1 MSGFVDDIKE
11 AFSRRDN
18 GLIQLILI
26 NVFVFLLLLVL
37 QVSFSLSGKSG
48 IYDLILNQVALKSNL
63 AHVLY
68 KPWTLLTYCFVHQN
82 VLHILFNMLFLF
94 WFGQLVQEYL
104 GSRRLVSIYL
114 LGGIFGGIVF
124 IALYNLVPL
133 YRSQLDVLNLGA
145 SGAVYAVMLG
155 AATLLPNYT
164 FHVLI
169 IGPVRIKYI
178 AAFWVIVSFA
188 QIPGTNAGG
197 NIAHLSGAL
206 FGYMYIRMLRRGI
219 DLGQPVEAVL
229 DFFKRLFAKQPRPT
243 MQVKY
248 RSQTRTTYSTYSTAS
263 AEDYPGDEE
272 IDAILD
278 KISKSGY
285 ESLTREEKQKLYKA
299 SQKN

>member
-26 NVFVFLLLLVL
+26 NVFVFLVLLVI
-37 QVSFSLSGKSG
+37 QVSFSLAGKPG
-48 IYDLILNQVALKSNL
+48 IYGMILDQIAMKPNL
-63 AHVLY
+63 GHILY
-68 KPWTLLTYCFVHQN
+68 KPWTLLTYCFVHQQ

-114 LGGIFGGIVF
+114 LGGIFGGLIYLT
-124 IALYNLVPL
+124 LYNVVPYFQANL
-133 YRSQLDVLNLGA
+133 EELNIGA

-178 AAFWVIVSFA
+178 AAFCVIVSFA

-206 FGYMYIRMLRRGI
+206 FGYLYIRMLRRGI

-229 DFFKRLFAKQPRPT
+229 DFFKRLFAREPRPT

-248 RSQTRTTYSTYSTAS
+248 RSQTRTSFTTYSTTT
-263 AEDYPGDEE
+263 EDYPGDEE

>member
-1 MSGFVDDIKE
+1 MSGFIDDIKE

-26 NVFVFLLLLVL
+26 NVFVFLGLLVL
-37 QVSFSLSGKSG
+37 QVSFSLSGKES
-48 IYDLILNQVALKSNL
+48 YYTLVLDQLALKPNP
-63 AHVLY
+63 AHLLY

-82 VLHILFNMLFLF
+82 ILHILFNMLFLF

-104 GSRRLVSIYL
+104 GSRRLVSLYM
-114 LGGIFGGIVF
+114 LGGVVGGLTF
-124 IALYNLVPL
+124 AALYNLVPL
-133 YRSQLDVLNLGA
+133 YRHWLDMPNVGA

-178 AAFWVIVSFA
+178 AAFFVVVSFA
-188 QIPGTNAGG
+188 QIPGSNAGG
-197 NIAHLSGAL
+197 NITHLSGAL
-206 FGYMYIRMLRRGI
+206 FGYLYIRMLRRGT

-229 DFFKRLFAKQPRPT
+229 DFFKRLFSREPRPR
-243 MQVKY
+243 MKVKY
-248 RSQTRTTYSTYSTAS
+248 RSQTRTTYTAYSTT
-263 AEDYPGDEE
+263 AEEFPDDDE

>member
-1 MSGFVDDIKE
+1 MSGFIDDIRD

-18 GLIQLILI
+18 GLIQIILV
-26 NVFVFLLLLVL
+26 NVFVFLALLLV
-37 QVSFSLSGKSG
+37 QVVCNLTGKDVV
-48 IYDLILNQVALKSNL
+48 YNLILDQLVLKSNL
-63 AHVLY
+63 THVLY

-82 VLHILFNMLFLF
+82 ILHILFNMLFLY

-114 LGGIFGGIVF
+114 LGGLLGGLVF
-124 IALYNLVPL
+124 VALYNLVPL
-133 YRSQLDVLNLGA
+133 YQGWLDVPNLGA

-164 FHVLI
+164 FHILFL
-169 IGPVRIKYI
+169 GPVRIKYI
-178 AAFWVIVSFA
+178 AAFWLVVSFA

-206 FGYMYIRMLRRGI
+206 LGFLYIRMLRRGT
-219 DLGQPVEAVL
+219 DLGQPVEVVI
-229 DFFKRLFAKQPRPT
+229 DFLKRLFKREPRPAIK
-243 MQVKY
+243 VKY
-248 RSQTRTTYSTYSTAS
+248 RSQTRTSYTTYNSIS
-263 AEDYPGDEE
+263 EDFPDDEE
-272 IDAILD
+272 VDAILD

-299 SQKN
+299 SQKNQ